1 MPEDHVYR
9 LFMEFLP
16 IWKYF
21 QKVSLMCAFCLFR
34 VMHLVWN
41 DVRLAEIP
49 RWSTENTFCVLVK
62 CKVNAWYRCL
72 RWRTY
77 WLCVRGWSK
86 RTWLYVF
93 LKHFQMNVL
102 PSGSQGSQEV
112 RKTDIGVHGTLSL
125 VHWAPLQSLGK
136 RASFVCSF
144 CCVVSVIWAFS
155 TRSAILGNIYELSPQ
170 HNSEPE

>member
-1 MPEDHVYR
+1 MSEDCVYR

-49 RWSTENTFCVLVK
+49 RWNTGNTFWVLVK
-62 CKVNAWYRCL
+62 RKVNAWYRCL
-72 RWRTY
+72 CWRTY

-102 PSGSQGSQEV
+102 PSGSQGNQEV
-112 RKTDIGVHGTLSL
+112 RKKDIGVHR
-125 VHWAPLQSLGK
+125 APLQSLGK
-136 RASFVCSF
+136 RASFACRF
-144 CCVVSVIWAFS
+144 CCGVSVIWAFS
-155 TRSAILGNIYELSPQ
+155 TRSGILGNIYELSPQ